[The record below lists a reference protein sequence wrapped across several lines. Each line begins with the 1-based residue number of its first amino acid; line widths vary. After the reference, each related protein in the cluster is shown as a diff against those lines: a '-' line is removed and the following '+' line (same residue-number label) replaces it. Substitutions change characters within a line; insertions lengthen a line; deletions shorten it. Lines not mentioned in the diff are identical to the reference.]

1 MSEREFQHITYEVS
15 ERIATIT
22 IDSPQTR
29 NGFTGLMGQE
39 LITAFGRADR
49 DDEVKVV
56 VFTGKGKFFCPGAD
70 LSGGANTFDYDARAK
85 DAVDVVGTGASGAGG
100 EEPPVP
106 TEGRDEIDGVRRDG
120 GGRVSLAI
128 ASMHKPVIVAFNGA
142 AVGVG
147 STMTLPCDIRI
158 ASEDAR
164 FGFVFSK
171 RGIMPEAASTWFLPR
186 VVGINRAL
194 EWVYTG
200 KVFDAAEAKEAG
212 LVSRVVPAAEL
223 MDVTYALARELAET
237 SSAVT
242 MAAGRTMLW
251 GMLTAD
257 NPWEAHRLDS
267 KGIYELGRQADAKEG
282 VTSFLEKRPPQ
293 FPGRIPSDLP
303 EWLPDFPGAQPQ

>member
-1 MSEREFQHITYEVS
+1 MEHITYEVAD
-15 ERIATIT
+15 RIATIT

-39 LITAFGRADR
+39 LIESFARADR
-49 DDEVKVV
+49 DDDVKVV

-70 LSGGANTFDYDARAK
+70 LSGGANTFDYDAREA
-85 DAVDVVGTGASGAGG
+85 DAPDVVGAESPAAKA
-100 EEPPVP
+100 PAPV
-106 TEGRDEIDGVRRDG
+106 TEGHDEIEGVRRDG

-128 ASMHKPVIVAFNGA
+128 ASMRKPVIVAYNGA

-158 ASEDAR
+158 AAESAR
-164 FGFVFSK
+164 FGFVFAK

-186 VVGINRAL
+186 VVGINKAL
-194 EWVYTG
+194 ELVYTG
-200 KVFDAAEAKEAG
+200 KVFDAQEALECSM
-212 LVSRVVPAAEL
+212 VSRVVPDAEL
-223 MDVTYALARELAET
+223 MDTAYGLARELVEG

-251 GMLTAD
+251 SMLGAD

-267 KGIYELGRQADAKEG
+267 RGIYELGRRADAKEG

-293 FPGRIPSDLP
+293 FPANIPADLP
-303 EWLPDFPGAQPQ
+303 DWLPVWPGAQPEATVTD